1 MTRYLPADGEDPAL
15 WHVLH
20 DDGDE
25 EDLEQGELL
34 EAIAQ
39 LRARPADGLQD
50 CVGLGLGLGLGL
62 VEP

>member
-25 EDLEQGELL
+25 EDLEEGELL

-50 CVGLGLGLGLGL
+50 CLGLGLG
-62 VEP
+62 

>member
-25 EDLEQGELL
+25 EDLEEEEVA
-34 EAIAQ
+34 EALAAFEAMPKR
-39 LRARPADGLQD
+39 RASGRVATHQPYI
-50 CVGLGLGLGLGL
+50 
-62 VEP
+62 